1 MSIWSRALG
10 GARKTA
16 ASPTA
21 LTVRVA
27 AINEEAVNV
36 RSFVL
41 SPASGST
48 LPPFAPG
55 SHLEVHMKPGLSRT
69 YSIFAD
75 PHDASNYRIAVKLE
89 GASRGGSRFMHEA
102 LSAGDW
108 LEIGRPRN
116 NFPLIEAAAHT
127 LLIAGGIGITPI
139 LSMADRL
146 AQIGRSFE
154 LHYFARSPEQAPFGH
169 ELSKATYSRQVHF
182 HFGLERAAIND
193 RLVQLLAVRP
203 DDGHLYLCGPE
214 GFMDLAKATAQASWQ
229 EAAIHLERFS
239 ADPAA
244 SVGPESS
251 FEVRLARSGGSFFI
265 PADLSILEVL
275 EKRGIKI
282 PSSCRQGVC
291 GSCATGVLQGEPD
304 HRDVFLS
311 AREKAANDQ
320 ICPCV
325 SRAKT
330 SSLVLDA

>member
-16 ASPTA
+16 PLPTT
-21 LTVRVA
+21 LNVRVA
-27 AINEEAVNV
+27 AVRDEALNV

-41 SPASGST
+41 SPSSGST

-55 SHLEVHMKPGLSRT
+55 SHVEVHMKPGLSRT
-69 YSIFAD
+69 YSIFSD
-75 PHDASNYRIAVKLE
+75 PLDASNCRIAVKLE
-89 GASRGGSRFMHEA
+89 GSSRGGSRFMHEA
-102 LSAGDW
+102 LSAGDR
-108 LEIGRPRN
+108 LEIGQPRN
-116 NFPLIEAAAHT
+116 NFALNEAAAHT

-154 LHYFARSPEQAPFGH
+154 LHYFARSAEQAPFH
-169 ELSKATYSRQVHF
+169 IELSKATYSRRVQLHI
-182 HFGLERAAIND
+182 GLERSAIKD
-193 RLVQLLAVRP
+193 RLVRLLAVP
-203 DDGHLYLCGPE
+203 PANGHLYLCGPQ
-214 GFMDLAKATAQASWQ
+214 GFMELAEATAHASWQ
-229 EAAIHLERFS
+229 ASAVHIERFS

-244 SVGPESS
+244 SGALQSC
-251 FEVRLARSGGSFFI
+251 FEVRLARSGRSVFV
-265 PADLSILEVL
+265 PADLTVL
-275 EKRGIKI
+275 EALEMQGVKI

-311 AREKAANDQ
+311 ARDKTANNQ
-320 ICPCV
+320 MCPCV

-330 SSLVLDA
+330 SFLVLDV

>member
-1 MSIWSRALG
+1 
-10 GARKTA
+10 
-16 ASPTA
+16 
-21 LTVRVA
+21 
-27 AINEEAVNV
+27 
-36 RSFVL
+36 
-41 SPASGST
+41 
-48 LPPFAPG
+48 
-55 SHLEVHMKPGLSRT
+55 MKPGLSRT
-69 YSIFAD
+69 YSIFTD

-102 LSAGDW
+102 LSAGDE

-116 NFPLIEAAAHT
+116 NFPLNEAAAHT

-154 LHYFARSPEQAPFGH
+154 LHYFARSSEQAPFRH
-169 ELSKATYSRQVHF
+169 ELSKAPYSRQVHF
-182 HFGLERAAIND
+182 HFGLERAAIKD
-193 RLVQLLAVRP
+193 RLVQLLAAP
-203 DDGHLYLCGPE
+203 PADGHLYLCGPE

-229 EAAIHLERFS
+229 EAAVHIERFS

-244 SVGPESS
+244 SVGPQSS
-251 FEVRLARSGGSFFI
+251 FEVRLARSGGNFFI
-265 PADLSILEVL
+265 PADCSILEVL
-275 EKRGIKI
+275 EKQGVKI

-330 SSLVLDA
+330 SFLVLDA